1 MKEVLQI
8 NVILDRTETVTGAG
22 GEVRMIFFHGTF
34 SCGLG
39 EGEVLAGGVD
49 TQIWPAGKPGTL
61 SARYILAGKDWE
73 GKPFRIYVE
82 NSGVCSDAKVIR
94 TRPVIYTDAEALQ
107 WMEQAQLVGL
117 AEGQDENN
125 VRIKIYKE

>member
-8 NVILDRTETVTGAG
+8 NVILDRTETVAGAG

-49 TQIWPAGKPGTL
+49 TQIWPA
-61 SARYILAGKDWE
+61 

-117 AEGQDENN
+117 AEGQNENN